1 MRKFVILGA
10 GLATLAGCLPGPV
23 VPPETSLPVFGTG
36 YRYEGDPCLRVG
48 EDAHT
53 NQYLDHTADLIACP
67 TGTTPPERAQALET
81 NGDYTLYTVP
91 EL

>member
-10 GLATLAGCLPGPV
+10 GLATLAGCIPEADTPL
-23 VPPETSLPVFGTG
+23 ETSLPLFGTG

-81 NGDYTLYTVP
+81 NGNYTLYTVP